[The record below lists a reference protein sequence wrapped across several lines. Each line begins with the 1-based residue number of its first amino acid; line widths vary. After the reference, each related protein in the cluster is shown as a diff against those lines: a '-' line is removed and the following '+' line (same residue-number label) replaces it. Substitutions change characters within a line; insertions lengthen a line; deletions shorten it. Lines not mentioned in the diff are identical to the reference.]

1 MLALGRYRRAA
12 YCVLAAWLLAVAG
25 GAMAWAGSGPV
36 RVEVVQRDGAWQLLR
51 GGEPYVIQGA
61 GGSTGLDL
69 LAASGANGF
78 RTWGADDIGPLLD
91 RADSLGLAVTVG
103 FWMGQEQQGFD
114 YSDPQQV
121 ARQVERARE
130 AILRYKD
137 HPAVL
142 AWGLG
147 NEMEGFKD
155 GGDPAVW
162 AAVDSLG
169 ALAHRLDPDH
179 PTMTV
184 MAELGG
190 KRMES
195 VHRYCPNIDIVGIN
209 SYGGA
214 ASIPGRYRSLG
225 GTKPYVVC
233 EYGPPGTWE
242 IGRNAW
248 GAAEELSSTE
258 KAGFYRRA
266 YDAFTADS
274 GLCLGSYAFLW
285 GWKPEAT
292 PTWYGMLLPDG
303 SRLAAVDAL
312 TEAWSGRPPANR
324 CPVVERLALRGPG
337 EVAPG
342 ARVRAELAASDPEGD
357 ALQAAWVLMRDASQY
372 ETGGV
377 DQAALPSFPRAIERV
392 DAGGADLRMPTGGG
406 RYRLFVYLRDGH
418 GGAATA
424 NVPLRVQG
432 PDSPIEAVAAGLPL
446 LLVGDGARPGYVPS
460 GWMGEIK
467 SLTMDETCADR
478 PHGGATCT
486 RFDYTYEGGWVGVAW
501 QSPAQDWGDLPGGYD
516 LTGAKR
522 LTFWA
527 RGERGGERVK
537 FGFGLLGPEKKYGD
551 SARGET
557 EVTLTREW
565 KQYSIGLGRKSLRR
579 IKTGFLWTLAG
590 QGRPVT
596 FYLDDVRYE

>member
-1 MLALGRYRRAA
+1 MLTTGRCLRSLG
-12 YCVLAAWLLAVAG
+12 LAILACSTMVTNAVA
-25 GAMAWAGSGPV
+25 ARTTDGPV
-36 RVEVVQRDGAWQLLR
+36 RVELVQREGRWRLLR
-51 GGEPYVIQGA
+51 GGAPYVIKGA
-61 GGSTGLDL
+61 GGSTRLDL
-69 LAASGANGF
+69 LAASGGNSI

-91 RADSLGLAVTVG
+91 TADSLGLTVTIG

-121 ARQVERARE
+121 ARQVEQARQ
-130 AILRYKD
+130 AILRWKD
-137 HPAVL
+137 HPALL

-155 GGDPAVW
+155 GGNPAIW
-162 AAVDSLG
+162 AAVDSLA

-190 KRMES
+190 KRVES
-195 VHRYCPNIDIVGIN
+195 VHRYCPHVDIVGIN

-214 ASIPGRYRSLG
+214 SSIPERYRAAG
-225 GTKPYVVC
+225 GTRPYVVC
-233 EYGPPGTWE
+233 EYGAPGTWE

-248 GAAEELSSTE
+248 GAAEEWTSTE
-258 KAGFYRRA
+258 KAGFYRRTF
-266 YDAFTADS
+266 DALTADS

-292 PTWYGMLLPDG
+292 PTWYGILLPDG
-303 SRLAAVDAL
+303 SRLAAADAL
-312 TEAWSGRPPANR
+312 AEAWSGRAPANR
-324 CPVVERLALRGPG
+324 CPVIERLSLDGPG

-342 ARVRAELAASDPEGD
+342 ARVRAGLKASDPEGD
-357 ALQAAWVLMRDASQY
+357 ALAATWVLMRDASQY

-377 DQAALPSFPRAIERV
+377 DQAALPSFPRAIERA
-392 DAGGADLRMPTGGG
+392 DASGAQLRMPTGGG
-406 RYRLFVYLRDGH
+406 RYRLFVYLRDGQ

-424 NVPLRVQG
+424 NVPLLVQG
-432 PDSPIEAVAAGLPL
+432 PETPIEAVAAELPL
-446 LLVGDGARPGYVPS
+446 VLVGDGARSGYVPS

-467 SLTMDETCADR
+467 SLTMDEKCTDR
-478 PHGGATCT
+478 PQSGATCT
-486 RFDYTYEGGWVGVAW
+486 KFEYEYGGGWAGVAW
-501 QSPAQDWGDLPGGYD
+501 QSPANDWGDLPGGFD

-527 RGERGGERVK
+527 RGARGGERVK

-551 SARGET
+551 SAKGEI
-557 EVTLTREW
+557 EIALSPEW
-565 KQYSIGLGRKSLRR
+565 KQYSIGLGRKALQR
-579 IKTGFLWTLAG
+579 IKTGFVWTLAG

-596 FYLDDVRYE
+596 FYLDDVCYE

>member
-1 MLALGRYRRAA
+1 MLATGWHRPAVCSALAMFLMSMAVGAA
-12 YCVLAAWLLAVAG
+12 ARIPE
-25 GAMAWAGSGPV
+25 GPV
-36 RVEVVQRDGAWQLLR
+36 PVQVVQRDGSWRLLR
-51 GGEPYVIQGA
+51 GGVPYVVRGA
-61 GGSTGLDL
+61 GGNTRLDL
-69 LAASGANGF
+69 LAACGGNSI

-121 ARQVERARE
+121 ARQYEQARQ

-155 GGDPAVW
+155 GGNPAVW
-162 AAVDSLG
+162 AAVDSL
-169 ALAHRLDPDH
+169 AVLAHRLDPDH

-190 KRMES
+190 KRVES
-195 VHRYCPNIDIVGIN
+195 VHRYCPDIDIVGIN

-214 ASIPGRYRSLG
+214 ASIPDRYRKAG

-248 GAAEELSSTE
+248 GAAEELPSAE

-312 TEAWSGRPPANR
+312 TEAWSGRSPANR
-324 CPVVERLALRGPG
+324 CPVGRLSLDGPG
-337 EVAPG
+337 DGPPG
-342 ARVRAELAASDPEGD
+342 ARVHAVLDASDPEGD
-357 ALQAAWVLMRDASQY
+357 ALEATWVLTRDAAQY
-372 ETGGV
+372 ETGGI
-377 DQAALPSFPRAIERV
+377 DQAALPSFPRAIERA
-392 DAGGADLRMPTGGG
+392 DARGAELRLPKGGG
-406 RYRLFVYLRDGH
+406 GYRLFVYLRDGH

-424 NVPLRVQG
+424 NVPLHVQG
-432 PDSPIEAVAAGLPL
+432 PEAPIEAVAATLPL
-446 LLVGDGARPGYVPS
+446 VVVGDGARSGYVPS

-467 SLTMDETCADR
+467 SLTMDQKCAEQ

-486 RFDYTYEGGWVGVAW
+486 RFDYGYEGGWVGVAW
-501 QSPAQDWGDLPGGYD
+501 QHPANDWGDLPGGYD
-516 LTGAKR
+516 LTGAKQ
-522 LTFWA
+522 LSFWA
-527 RGERGGERVK
+527 RGAEGGERVK
-537 FGFGLLGPEKKYGD
+537 FGFGLLGRDKKYGD

-557 EVTLTREW
+557 EVTLTKGW
-565 KQYSIGLGRKSLRR
+565 KQYDIGLRGKSLHR
-579 IKTGFLWTLAG
+579 IKTGFFWTLAG
-590 QGRPVT
+590 QGRPVV